1 LPAIGP
7 LKWKRYGFSFGK
19 LERSGIGGG
28 SYDDDEY
35 VFIFWNF
42 KRSKALNLFILAKYE
57 VVQARGDSSLALVL
71 SLNFVI
77 KHWRAIFLFPF
88 LLIKSPF
95 SS

>member
-57 VVQARGDSSLALVL
+57 VVQARGDSFFKRSKDQVLVEA
-71 SLNFVI
+71 
-77 KHWRAIFLFPF
+77 RMMMMY
-88 LLIKSPF
+88 
-95 SS
+95 